1 MAILIP
7 NHQIFHPA
15 VFILSITEAN
25 GLRYGKRY
33 LWTTLALYEFVALLS
48 FVAYIDVLKDVWTLE
63 EGGPLKIDQNTRFE
77 FYQYILVYMLNWA
90 MYCSLW
96 IGVSDAHIVIIV
108 RNSNVNYS
116 STHYSH

>member
-7 NHQIFHPA
+7 NLQILHSA

-77 FYQYILVYMLNWA
+77 FYQYILVYMLNWG
-90 MYCSLW
+90 MYCSFW
-96 IGVSDAHIVIIV
+96 ICVSDAHIVIIV

>member
-1 MAILIP
+1 MTVLIP
-7 NHQIFHPA
+7 ILQIFHPT

-33 LWTTLALYEFVALLS
+33 LWSTFALYEVVALLS

-63 EGGPLKIDQNTRFE
+63 EGGPLEINQNTRYE
-77 FYQYILVYMLNWA
+77 VYQYTGVYMLNWA

-96 IGVSDAHIVIIV
+96 IGVSDGHIVIIV
-108 RNSNVNYS
+108 RNSKIKYS
-116 STHYSH
+116 STHY